1 MDTTAQLR
9 QINSNF
15 TVKSEDGLTYEFDL
29 LNYTCWEDCVSDIL
43 DTAGENWMFDKI
55 PDWPEKSS
63 LVKEDEIC
71 DVLFEWARS
80 KNPLVVTDYA
90 LYEGV
95 SLATAMEEANEK
107 LVGRARD
114 LSQLAEDYFC
124 SLHEI
129 GDEDEITRFIDWD
142 KVKDWFLKSHIL
154 AEHFVFRK
162 S

>member
-1 MDTTAQLR
+1 MDTMAQLR

-15 TVKSEDGLTYEFDL
+15 TVKSEDGVYEFNL
-29 LNYTCWEDCVSDIL
+29 LDYTCWEDCVSDIL
-43 DTAGENWMFDKI
+43 DAAGENWAFNEI
-55 PDWPEKSS
+55 PDWPEKSN
-63 LVKEDEIC
+63 LVKENEIC
-71 DVLFEWARS
+71 DVLFEWIGS

-95 SLATAMEEANEK
+95 SLATAMEEAEER

-124 SLHEI
+124 SLHQI
-129 GDEDEITRFIDWD
+129 GDEDEVTRFINWD
-142 KVKDWFLKSHIL
+142 KVRDLFLESHIL